1 MNAEAYH
8 DEVAAYYDA
17 EADDFEARAGQNH
30 VLEQLRQAFR
40 DVTMSY
46 GPRRMLEIGYG
57 PGLDM
62 EWFADQPNITTVYGL
77 DVTPSFHRIV
87 TGKSESRGDGK
98 IHPLLGSAEDAA
110 QKMEGKEVDTV
121 FVFFGALNTTA
132 DLATAAESIANVL
145 QPEGRVVLTFV
156 NRWYAFDILWNVMTL
171 RLRRAFAR
179 LRPVWGGYSP
189 TRHLPSVC
197 HSSRSVRKAFSPHLK
212 RVRRQGFCIAHPAWY
227 RHHWA
232 PEGSLRNR
240 VFHAIDRALRFTPFW
255 NLGEYSLYVYERPSA
270 E

>member
-62 EWFADQPNITTVYGL
+62 EWFADQPSITTVYGL

-98 IHPLLGSAEDAA
+98 IHPLLGSAEDAE

-145 QPEGRVVLTFV
+145 QPGGRVVLTFV

>member
-145 QPEGRVVLTFV
+145 QPGGRVVLTFV

>member
-1 MNAEAYH
+1 MSGDAYH
-8 DEVAAYYDA
+8 EEVAAYYDA
-17 EADDFEARAGQNH
+17 EAEDFESRAGQNH

-40 DVTMSY
+40 DLTMTY
-46 GPRRMLEIGYG
+46 APRSMLELGYG

-62 EWFADQPNITTVYGL
+62 VWFADQAGVEVVHGL

-87 TGKSESRGDGK
+87 SDKAKARQDGMLR
-98 IHPLLGSAEDAA
+98 PMLGSAEEAKVLMA
-110 QKMEGKEVDTV
+110 EERVDTV

-132 DLATAAESIANVL
+132 DLNVAAKAIADVL
-145 QPEGRVVLTFV
+145 EPGGRAVLTFV
-156 NRWYAFDILWNVMTL
+156 NRWYLFDVLWNLALL
-171 RLRRAFAR
+171 RPRRAVAR

-212 RVRRQGFCIAHPAWY
+212 RRRRQGYCITHPAWY

-240 VFHAIDRALRFTPFW
+240 VLHGVDQMLRFTPFW
-255 NLGEYSLYVYERPSA
+255 NLGEYSLYVYERPRMD
-270 E
+270 

>member
-62 EWFADQPNITTVYGL
+62 EWFADQPSITTVYGL

-145 QPEGRVVLTFV
+145 QPGGRVVLTFV

>member
-1 MNAEAYH
+1 MTGEAYH

-17 EADDFEARAGQNH
+17 EAEDFEARAGQNH

-40 DVTMSY
+40 DVTMAY
-46 GPRRMLEIGYG
+46 GPQRMLEVGYG

-62 EWFADQPNITTVYGL
+62 EWFADQPNIMTVHGL

-98 IHPLLGSAEDAA
+98 IHALLGSAEDAE

-121 FVFFGALNTTA
+121 VVFFGALNTTA
-132 DLATAAESIANVL
+132 DLAKAAESIANVL
-145 QPEGRVVLTFV
+145 RPGGRAVLTFV

-171 RLRRAFAR
+171 RPRRAFAR

-197 HSSRSVRKAFSPHLK
+197 HSSRSVRKAFAPHLK
-212 RVRRQGFCIAHPAWY
+212 RVRRQGFCITHPAWY

-240 VFHAIDRALRFTPFW
+240 VLHAIDRALRFTPFW

>member
-62 EWFADQPNITTVYGL
+62 EWFADQPSITTVYGL

-171 RLRRAFAR
+171 RLHRAFAR

>member
-62 EWFADQPNITTVYGL
+62 EWFADQPSITTVYGL

-240 VFHAIDRALRFTPFW
+240 GFHAIDRALRFTPFW

>member
-1 MNAEAYH
+1 MNVEAYH

-17 EADDFEARAGQNH
+17 EAEDFEARAGQNH

-62 EWFADQPNITTVYGL
+62 EWFADQPNTTMVYGL

-98 IHPLLGSAEDAA
+98 IHALVGSAEDAA

-145 QPEGRVVLTFV
+145 QPGGRAVLTFV
-156 NRWYAFDILWNVMTL
+156 NRWYAFDILWHVLTL
-171 RLRRAFAR
+171 RPRRAIAR

-197 HSSRSVRKAFSPHLK
+197 HSSQSVRKAFAPHLK
-212 RVRRQGFCIAHPAWY
+212 RVRRQGFCITHPAWY